1 MALFSFGSKKGKVRK
16 MIEEERMG
24 ELIESALK
32 DKKIVD
38 ALIELLDD
46 NVMGIRGDA
55 LLLLSEVISRDPKTM
70 HGKVDGSF
78 VSKLFVLIDSKNPY
92 VRENAMVFLKAL
104 LESGVSVPREA
115 ALRGAVELVENGDK
129 NQKAFGLLVLKAVNG
144 REAIERVKPLIEVQD
159 KVILPFEG
167 YKWVPLGEIARD
179 VMNSLEGE

>member
-1 MALFSFGSKKGKVRK
+1 

-24 ELIESALK
+24 EIIESALK
-32 DKKIVD
+32 DRKVVE

-55 LLLLSEVISRDPKTM
+55 LLLLSEVISRDSKTLR
-70 HGKVDGSF
+70 GKVDSSF
-78 VSKLFVLIDSKNPY
+78 VSKLFALVSSKNPY

-104 LESGVSVPREA
+104 LESGMSVPKEA
-115 ALRGAVELVENGDK
+115 VLRGAVELVESGDK
-129 NQKAFGLLVLKAVNG
+129 NQKAFGLIMLKAVNG
-144 REAIERVKPLIEVQD
+144 REAIESVRPLIEVQD

-179 VMNSLEGE
+179 VMNSLGGE